1 MSTERYET
9 AARRVDQLV
18 GLTAHV
24 LAFLAVNAVLFAPA
38 GFNPEA
44 GHFWG
49 WGLGVAAHALAV
61 LGPGSRIRQHLIQHQ
76 LHRTSDQPQHSRLRD
91 VGANLFRI
99 YC

>member
-24 LAFLAVNAVLFAPA
+24 LAFVTVNAVLFAPA
-38 GFNPEA
+38 GFDPEA

-49 WGLGVAAHALAV
+49 WGVGVAAHALAV
-61 LGPGSRIRQHLIQHQ
+61 LGPGSRIRQRLIQ
-76 LHRTSDQPQHSRLRD
+76 RRLRRTP
-91 VGANLFRI
+91 GQLQ
-99 YC
+99 

>member
-18 GLTAHV
+18 GLAAHA
-24 LAFLAVNAVLFAPA
+24 LAFLTVNAVLFAPA

-49 WGLGVAAHALAV
+49 WGIGVAAHALAV
-61 LGPGSRIRQHLIQHQ
+61 LSPGSRIRQRLIQRQ
-76 LHRTSDQPQHSRLRD
+76 LQRTSEQLQ
-91 VGANLFRI
+91 
-99 YC
+99 